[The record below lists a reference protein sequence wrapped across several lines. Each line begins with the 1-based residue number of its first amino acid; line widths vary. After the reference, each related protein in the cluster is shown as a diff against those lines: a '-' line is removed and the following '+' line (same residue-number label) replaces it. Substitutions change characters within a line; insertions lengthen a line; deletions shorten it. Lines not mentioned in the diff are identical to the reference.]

1 MSPSIVPLPSTSQSQ
16 PSTESLRRLPSQV
29 PFVPSTVSAFSA
41 FLAGNDGRSSAVDST
56 ASSGVTLHTKAASVP
71 PTSIKPDLTTH
82 LEFITIVPEPIVR
95 METPTPVPARTL
107 LAAKVK
113 TAASGKLLVTSTPPR
128 MYSTSPVSLPSPVSV
143 QVPLPSAVKHDQ
155 SSQAP
160 SALSSPANVGENG
173 KPTEG
178 STSPRKQ
185 GFLGTSTSLPALFS
199 TKAEQPPTAALGSQA
214 GVAPAQPSAAAEPVI
229 ALKSEPKLTRT
240 TSPSPLAVTSL
251 SAAKNDYITTSVTQ
265 KKVFFLPTSVFQS
278 DPKVVFPTIAV
289 MNSSAKVPASGA
301 KSEDV
306 LLEGDTATASQELS
320 QAATSSASQ
329 AQEKMPREASM
340 EQDALHSSQ
349 HAAGQP
355 TGPSTAKSLSV
366 PASKV
371 TSEPAAS
378 NKAADDDA
386 ETILTRDLSPLPPTT
401 KSPSRPAGAMAAR
414 TAVSDPQL
422 GATGTEA
429 EEDAKEEARPHWVT
443 HRAPTGSEP
452 ALTPL
457 GSEPRVLLSDSR
469 QRRVLQQD
477 GAVLSG
483 ITVVSDEAC
492 GSGNYTVQMS
502 LRPVAEA
509 SPELQGSA
517 LPQDTFLASLAMRSS
532 SSQPVLRVRSCCVT
546 PSSSPGGPGA
556 VCCLLPRLLPECRHI
571 QLLQS
576 SEPRAASF
584 TIQLFQMLNHSVAYL
599 HCELSVCLHGKPGC
613 EQGCFDSVEPLP
625 QPGDRNSP
633 GQLRNL
639 ISFGP
644 VLRLKDRFLYKAVQE
659 ADPQLGSLTIF
670 SKEDFEED
678 WVKVASG
685 GFGCVYQVKHRR
697 WRTVYAVK
705 CSPYLLQDSS
715 TERNSVNCLMEEATK
730 MEKIK
735 FQHIVTIYGVCNSP
749 LGIVMEYMARG
760 SLEKILPTHKMSW
773 QLKFRVIHEMGLA
786 MNFLHSMTPPLLHLD
801 LKPGNILLDGNMHVK
816 ISDFGLSKWMEQSS
830 RMQYIESSA
839 LRGTLSYIP
848 PEMFLQ
854 NTKPPGIKYDV
865 YSFGIVIWEVLMQKK
880 PYAGAN
886 MMAIIVKVAA
896 GKRPCLEPTRDDW
909 PGECQQMVDLMKRCW
924 DQDPKQRPSFT
935 DIPVETDMLLSLIQS
950 LVVDPENERLV
961 RKMSHKPA
969 ISGSQQCDKEEFIFS
984 QAPRSAETGK
994 EEVRVPPSWGE
1005 TESPEDVL
1013 SEEICRVHDN
1023 GLTLLHVMVI
1033 QGDVD
1038 KVKFLLSCK
1047 ADVNSQAVCGY
1058 TPLIMAV
1065 QRRSPE
1071 ICSVLIENDADINM
1085 PDEDGWT
1092 PLHFAAQNGDD
1103 RIVRLL
1109 LDHQAQVNAQE
1120 HDGWTPLHL
1129 ASQNNF
1135 ENVARV
1141 LLSRQ
1146 ADSNT
1151 QEVDGKT
1158 ALHVA
1163 ACFGH
1168 VSLVKLLASQGA
1180 DLEKKQ
1186 KNHRT
1191 PLHVAVERGKFRVVH
1206 YLLKNGASVN
1216 SLDQN
1221 HYSALHLAVA
1231 RGKYLICE
1239 KLIKYGANV
1248 ELRTDKGWTPL
1259 HLASFKGHIE
1269 IIHLLKDSHA
1279 KLNARGSMDWTPL
1292 HLATR
1297 YSEEPVVCELLR
1309 CGADPNIAEKS
1320 EWAPLHFAVQR
1331 GSFLTVINLLECR
1344 ADVNAKNKVGW
1355 TPLHLA
1361 VLKGNM
1367 AIIKTLIKA
1376 GALLD
1381 VEDITGCTALQ
1392 LAIRHQKEN
1401 IITLLQG
1408 KDSVMNKSGNRTLV
1422 NDAKISR
1429 PRFVPR
1435 RTDL

>member
-1 MSPSIVPLPSTSQSQ
+1 MPN
-16 PSTESLRRLPSQV
+16 ESDTR
-29 PFVPSTVSAFSA
+29 
-41 FLAGNDGRSSAVDST
+41 D
-56 ASSGVTLHTKAASVP
+56 P
-71 PTSIKPDLTTH
+71 P
-82 LEFITIVPEPIVR
+82 
-95 METPTPVPARTL
+95 
-107 LAAKVK
+107 
-113 TAASGKLLVTSTPPR
+113 
-128 MYSTSPVSLPSPVSV
+128 
-143 QVPLPSAVKHDQ
+143 
-155 SSQAP
+155 
-160 SALSSPANVGENG
+160 
-173 KPTEG
+173 
-178 STSPRKQ
+178 
-185 GFLGTSTSLPALFS
+185 
-199 TKAEQPPTAALGSQA
+199 LGSQHQSSGDSPWKPGGGRAPLSSSDPTRA
-214 GVAPAQPSAAAEPVI
+214 GAQHLSSAAMA
-229 ALKSEPKLTRT
+229 SE
-240 TSPSPLAVTSL
+240 
-251 SAAKNDYITTSVTQ
+251 
-265 KKVFFLPTSVFQS
+265 
-278 DPKVVFPTIAV
+278 
-289 MNSSAKVPASGA
+289 G
-301 KSEDV
+301 
-306 LLEGDTATASQELS
+306 
-320 QAATSSASQ
+320 
-329 AQEKMPREASM
+329 
-340 EQDALHSSQ
+340 
-349 HAAGQP
+349 
-355 TGPSTAKSLSV
+355 
-366 PASKV
+366 
-371 TSEPAAS
+371 
-378 NKAADDDA
+378 
-386 ETILTRDLSPLPPTT
+386 
-401 KSPSRPAGAMAAR
+401 
-414 TAVSDPQL
+414 
-422 GATGTEA
+422 
-429 EEDAKEEARPHWVT
+429 ARP
-443 HRAPTGSEP
+443 
-452 ALTPL
+452 
-457 GSEPRVLLSDSR
+457 
-469 QRRVLQQD
+469 
-477 GAVLSG
+477 
-483 ITVVSDEAC
+483 
-492 GSGNYTVQMS
+492 
-502 LRPVAEA
+502 
-509 SPELQGSA
+509 
-517 LPQDTFLASLAMRSS
+517 
-532 SSQPVLRVRSCCVT
+532 
-546 PSSSPGGPGA
+546 
-556 VCCLLPRLLPECRHI
+556 
-571 QLLQS
+571 
-576 SEPRAASF
+576 
-584 TIQLFQMLNHSVAYL
+584 
-599 HCELSVCLHGKPGC
+599 
-613 EQGCFDSVEPLP
+613 
-625 QPGDRNSP
+625 
-633 GQLRNL
+633 
-639 ISFGP
+639 
-644 VLRLKDRFLYKAVQE
+644 
-659 ADPQLGSLTIF
+659 LGSLTVF
-670 SKEDFEED
+670 TKEDFEED

-685 GFGCVYQVKHRR
+685 GFGHVYQVKHKR
-697 WRTVYAVK
+697 WRTVYALK
-705 CSPYLLQDSS
+705 CSPALLQDSS
-715 TERNSVNCLMEEATK
+715 LERTNMNCLMEEAAK

-735 FQHIVTIYGVCNSP
+735 FQHIVTIYGVCNKP

-773 QLKFRVIHEMGLA
+773 QLKFRVIHEMSLA

-801 LKPGNILLDGNMHVK
+801 LKPGNVLLDGNMHVK

-854 NTKPPGIKYDV
+854 NSKPPGIKYDV
-865 YSFGIVIWEVLMQKK
+865 FSFGIVIWEVLMQKK

-896 GKRPCLEPTRDDW
+896 GKRPCLEPISEEW

-950 LVVDPENERLV
+950 LVIDPENERLV

-969 ISGSQQCDKEEFIFS
+969 LSGSQQ
-984 QAPRSAETGK
+984 
-994 EEVRVPPSWGE
+994 EVPTPPSYRE
-1005 TESPEDVL
+1005 VESPEDIL
-1013 SEEICRVHDN
+1013 SEELCRVHEN
-1023 GLTLLHVMVI
+1023 GLTLLHLMVI
-1033 QGDVD
+1033 QGNVE

-1047 ADVNSQAVCGY
+1047 ANVNSQVICGY

-1065 QRRSPE
+1065 QKRSPE
-1071 ICSVLIENDADINM
+1071 ICSLLIEHDADINL
-1085 PDEDGWT
+1085 PDDDGWT

-1129 ASQNNF
+1129 AAQNNF

-1180 DLEKKQ
+1180 DLERKQ

-1206 YLLKNGASVN
+1206 YLLKNGTSVN

-1221 HYSALHLAVA
+1221 HYSALHLAVV

-1259 HLASFKGHIE
+1259 HLAAFKGHLE
-1269 IIHLLKDSHA
+1269 IIHLLQASHA
-1279 KLNARGSMDWTPL
+1279 RLNARGGMGWTPL

-1367 AIIKTLIKA
+1367 AIVKTLIKA

-1392 LAIRHQKEN
+1392 LAVRHQRDN

-1408 KDSVMNKSGNRTLV
+1408 RDLVRDKSGNRTLGSEEKV
-1422 NDAKISR
+1422 
-1429 PRFVPR
+1429 
-1435 RTDL
+1435 

>member
-1 MSPSIVPLPSTSQSQ
+1 M
-16 PSTESLRRLPSQV
+16 
-29 PFVPSTVSAFSA
+29 
-41 FLAGNDGRSSAVDST
+41 
-56 ASSGVTLHTKAASVP
+56 
-71 PTSIKPDLTTH
+71 
-82 LEFITIVPEPIVR
+82 
-95 METPTPVPARTL
+95 
-107 LAAKVK
+107 
-113 TAASGKLLVTSTPPR
+113 
-128 MYSTSPVSLPSPVSV
+128 
-143 QVPLPSAVKHDQ
+143 
-155 SSQAP
+155 
-160 SALSSPANVGENG
+160 
-173 KPTEG
+173 
-178 STSPRKQ
+178 
-185 GFLGTSTSLPALFS
+185 
-199 TKAEQPPTAALGSQA
+199 
-214 GVAPAQPSAAAEPVI
+214 
-229 ALKSEPKLTRT
+229 
-240 TSPSPLAVTSL
+240 
-251 SAAKNDYITTSVTQ
+251 
-265 KKVFFLPTSVFQS
+265 
-278 DPKVVFPTIAV
+278 
-289 MNSSAKVPASGA
+289 
-301 KSEDV
+301 
-306 LLEGDTATASQELS
+306 
-320 QAATSSASQ
+320 
-329 AQEKMPREASM
+329 
-340 EQDALHSSQ
+340 
-349 HAAGQP
+349 
-355 TGPSTAKSLSV
+355 
-366 PASKV
+366 
-371 TSEPAAS
+371 TSE
-378 NKAADDDA
+378 
-386 ETILTRDLSPLPPTT
+386 RD
-401 KSPSRPAGAMAAR
+401 R
-414 TAVSDPQL
+414 
-422 GATGTEA
+422 
-429 EEDAKEEARPHWVT
+429 
-443 HRAPTGSEP
+443 
-452 ALTPL
+452 
-457 GSEPRVLLSDSR
+457 
-469 QRRVLQQD
+469 
-477 GAVLSG
+477 
-483 ITVVSDEAC
+483 
-492 GSGNYTVQMS
+492 
-502 LRPVAEA
+502 
-509 SPELQGSA
+509 
-517 LPQDTFLASLAMRSS
+517 
-532 SSQPVLRVRSCCVT
+532 
-546 PSSSPGGPGA
+546 
-556 VCCLLPRLLPECRHI
+556 
-571 QLLQS
+571 
-576 SEPRAASF
+576 
-584 TIQLFQMLNHSVAYL
+584 
-599 HCELSVCLHGKPGC
+599 
-613 EQGCFDSVEPLP
+613 
-625 QPGDRNSP
+625 
-633 GQLRNL
+633 
-639 ISFGP
+639 
-644 VLRLKDRFLYKAVQE
+644 
-659 ADPQLGSLTIF
+659 QLGSLTVF
-670 SKEDFEED
+670 NKEDFEED
-678 WVKVASG
+678 WIKVASG
-685 GFGCVYQVKHRR
+685 GFGHVYQVKHKR

-715 TERNSVNCLMEEATK
+715 MERTSMNCLMEEASK

-854 NTKPPGIKYDV
+854 NSKPPGIKYDV

-896 GKRPCLEPTRDDW
+896 GKRPCLEPVRDDW

-969 ISGSQQCDKEEFIFS
+969 ISGNQQSDKEEFTF
-984 QAPRSAETGK
+984 PRDTRNGEIDNQ
-994 EEVRVPPSWGE
+994 EVRIPPSYGE
-1005 TESPEDVL
+1005 VESPEDIL
-1013 SEEICRVHDN
+1013 SEEICRVHEN
-1023 GLTLLHVMVI
+1023 GLTLLHLMVI
-1033 QGDVD
+1033 QGNVE

-1047 ADVNSQAVCGY
+1047 ANVNSQVVCGY

-1065 QRRSPE
+1065 QKRSPE
-1071 ICSVLIENDADINM
+1071 ICSVLIEHGADVNM
-1085 PDEDGWT
+1085 PDDDGWT

-1206 YLLKNGASVN
+1206 YLLKNGTSVN

-1221 HYSALHLAVA
+1221 HYSALHLAVV

-1279 KLNARGSMDWTPL
+1279 KLNAKGSMDWTPL

-1297 YSEEPVVCELLR
+1297 YSDEPVVCELLR

-1331 GSFLTVINLLECR
+1331 GSFLTVINLLECK

-1355 TPLHLA
+1355 TPLHVA

-1392 LAIRHQKEN
+1392 LAIRHQREN

-1408 KDSVMNKSGNRTLV
+1408 KDSMNKLGSRTPV
-1422 NDAKISR
+1422 NDAKFSR
-1429 PRFVPR
+1429 PKFVPG

>member
-1 MSPSIVPLPSTSQSQ
+1 M
-16 PSTESLRRLPSQV
+16 
-29 PFVPSTVSAFSA
+29 
-41 FLAGNDGRSSAVDST
+41 
-56 ASSGVTLHTKAASVP
+56 
-71 PTSIKPDLTTH
+71 
-82 LEFITIVPEPIVR
+82 
-95 METPTPVPARTL
+95 
-107 LAAKVK
+107 
-113 TAASGKLLVTSTPPR
+113 
-128 MYSTSPVSLPSPVSV
+128 
-143 QVPLPSAVKHDQ
+143 
-155 SSQAP
+155 
-160 SALSSPANVGENG
+160 ALG
-173 KPTEG
+173 
-178 STSPRKQ
+178 
-185 GFLGTSTSLPALFS
+185 
-199 TKAEQPPTAALGSQA
+199 AEQ
-214 GVAPAQPSAAAEPVI
+214 
-229 ALKSEPKLTRT
+229 
-240 TSPSPLAVTSL
+240 
-251 SAAKNDYITTSVTQ
+251 
-265 KKVFFLPTSVFQS
+265 
-278 DPKVVFPTIAV
+278 
-289 MNSSAKVPASGA
+289 
-301 KSEDV
+301 
-306 LLEGDTATASQELS
+306 
-320 QAATSSASQ
+320 
-329 AQEKMPREASM
+329 
-340 EQDALHSSQ
+340 
-349 HAAGQP
+349 
-355 TGPSTAKSLSV
+355 
-366 PASKV
+366 
-371 TSEPAAS
+371 
-378 NKAADDDA
+378 
-386 ETILTRDLSPLPPTT
+386 
-401 KSPSRPAGAMAAR
+401 
-414 TAVSDPQL
+414 
-422 GATGTEA
+422 
-429 EEDAKEEARPHWVT
+429 
-443 HRAPTGSEP
+443 
-452 ALTPL
+452 
-457 GSEPRVLLSDSR
+457 
-469 QRRVLQQD
+469 QR
-477 GAVLSG
+477 
-483 ITVVSDEAC
+483 
-492 GSGNYTVQMS
+492 
-502 LRPVAEA
+502 
-509 SPELQGSA
+509 
-517 LPQDTFLASLAMRSS
+517 
-532 SSQPVLRVRSCCVT
+532 
-546 PSSSPGGPGA
+546 
-556 VCCLLPRLLPECRHI
+556 
-571 QLLQS
+571 
-576 SEPRAASF
+576 
-584 TIQLFQMLNHSVAYL
+584 
-599 HCELSVCLHGKPGC
+599 
-613 EQGCFDSVEPLP
+613 
-625 QPGDRNSP
+625 
-633 GQLRNL
+633 
-639 ISFGP
+639 
-644 VLRLKDRFLYKAVQE
+644 
-659 ADPQLGSLTIF
+659 GSLTVF

-685 GFGCVYQVKHRR
+685 GFGCVYQVKHKK

-705 CSPYLLQDSS
+705 CSPYLLQDPGA
-715 TERNSVNCLMEEATK
+715 ERTSVNCLMDEATK

-896 GKRPCLEPTRDDW
+896 GKRPCLEPISDDW

-935 DIPVETDMLLSLIQS
+935 GTGHQE
-950 LVVDPENERLV
+950 
-961 RKMSHKPA
+961 SH
-969 ISGSQQCDKEEFIFS
+969 
-984 QAPRSAETGK
+984 
-994 EEVRVPPSWGE
+994 VPPSHSE
-1005 TESPEDVL
+1005 MESPEDIL
-1013 SEEICRVHDN
+1013 SEEIWRVHEN
-1023 GLTLLHVMVI
+1023 GLTLLHFMVI
-1033 QGDVD
+1033 QGNVE

-1047 ADVNSQAVCGY
+1047 ANVNSQAVCGY
-1058 TPLIMAV
+1058 TPLIVAV
-1065 QRRSPE
+1065 QKRSPE
-1071 ICSVLIENDADINM
+1071 ICSVLIEHGADINM

-1109 LDHQAQVNAQE
+1109 LDHQARVNAQE

-1221 HYSALHLAVA
+1221 HYSALHLAVV

-1269 IIHLLKDSHA
+1269 IIHLLKESCA
-1279 KLNARGSMDWTPL
+1279 KLNARGSMGWTPL

-1309 CGADPNIAEKS
+1309 CGADPNIIEKS

-1344 ADVNAKNKVGW
+1344 ADVNVKNKVGW

-1376 GALLD
+1376 GALLN

-1408 KDSVMNKSGNRTLV
+1408 KDSLMNTLQNRTLV
-1422 NDAKISR
+1422 NDVQISR
-1429 PRFVPR
+1429 PRTVPR

>member
-1 MSPSIVPLPSTSQSQ
+1 
-16 PSTESLRRLPSQV
+16 RAR
-29 PFVPSTVSAFSA
+29 
-41 FLAGNDGRSSAVDST
+41 D
-56 ASSGVTLHTKAASVP
+56 
-71 PTSIKPDLTTH
+71 PD
-82 LEFITIVPEPIVR
+82 E
-95 METPTPVPARTL
+95 
-107 LAAKVK
+107 
-113 TAASGKLLVTSTPPR
+113 
-128 MYSTSPVSLPSPVSV
+128 Y
-143 QVPLPSAVKHDQ
+143 
-155 SSQAP
+155 
-160 SALSSPANVGENG
+160 
-173 KPTEG
+173 
-178 STSPRKQ
+178 
-185 GFLGTSTSLPALFS
+185 
-199 TKAEQPPTAALGSQA
+199 
-214 GVAPAQPSAAAEPVI
+214 
-229 ALKSEPKLTRT
+229 
-240 TSPSPLAVTSL
+240 
-251 SAAKNDYITTSVTQ
+251 
-265 KKVFFLPTSVFQS
+265 
-278 DPKVVFPTIAV
+278 
-289 MNSSAKVPASGA
+289 
-301 KSEDV
+301 
-306 LLEGDTATASQELS
+306 
-320 QAATSSASQ
+320 
-329 AQEKMPREASM
+329 
-340 EQDALHSSQ
+340 
-349 HAAGQP
+349 
-355 TGPSTAKSLSV
+355 
-366 PASKV
+366 
-371 TSEPAAS
+371 
-378 NKAADDDA
+378 
-386 ETILTRDLSPLPPTT
+386 
-401 KSPSRPAGAMAAR
+401 
-414 TAVSDPQL
+414 
-422 GATGTEA
+422 
-429 EEDAKEEARPHWVT
+429 
-443 HRAPTGSEP
+443 
-452 ALTPL
+452 
-457 GSEPRVLLSDSR
+457 R
-469 QRRVLQQD
+469 Q
-477 GAVLSG
+477 LSG
-483 ITVVSDEAC
+483 LTVF
-492 GSGNYTVQMS
+492 N
-502 LRPVAEA
+502 
-509 SPELQGSA
+509 
-517 LPQDTFLASLAMRSS
+517 
-532 SSQPVLRVRSCCVT
+532 
-546 PSSSPGGPGA
+546 
-556 VCCLLPRLLPECRHI
+556 
-571 QLLQS
+571 
-576 SEPRAASF
+576 
-584 TIQLFQMLNHSVAYL
+584 
-599 HCELSVCLHGKPGC
+599 
-613 EQGCFDSVEPLP
+613 
-625 QPGDRNSP
+625 
-633 GQLRNL
+633 
-639 ISFGP
+639 
-644 VLRLKDRFLYKAVQE
+644 
-659 ADPQLGSLTIF
+659 
-670 SKEDFEED
+670 KEDFEED

-685 GFGCVYQVKHRR
+685 GFGHVYQVKHKR

-715 TERNSVNCLMEEATK
+715 VESMNCLMEEATK

-801 LKPGNILLDGNMHVK
+801 LKPGNVLLDGNMHVK

-854 NTKPPGIKYDV
+854 NSKPPGIKYDV

-896 GKRPCLEPTRDDW
+896 GKRPCLEPISNEW
-909 PGECQQMVDLMKRCW
+909 PGECQQMADLMKRCW

-950 LVVDPENERLV
+950 HVVDPENERLV

-969 ISGSQQCDKEEFIFS
+969 ISGNQQI
-984 QAPRSAETGK
+984 
-994 EEVRVPPSWGE
+994 
-1005 TESPEDVL
+1005 L
-1013 SEEICRVHDN
+1013 SEEICRVQQN
-1023 GLTLLHVMVI
+1023 GLTLLHFMVI
-1033 QGDVD
+1033 QGNVE

-1047 ADVNSQAVCGY
+1047 ANVNSRVVCGY

-1065 QRRSPE
+1065 QKRSPE
-1071 ICSVLIENDADINM
+1071 ICSVLMEHGADINM
-1085 PDEDGWT
+1085 PDDDGWT

-1168 VSLVKLLASQGA
+1168 VGLVKLLASQGA

-1206 YLLKNGASVN
+1206 YLLKNGTSVN

-1221 HYSALHLAVA
+1221 HYSALHLAVV

-1239 KLIKYGANV
+1239 KLIKSGANV
-1248 ELRTDKGWTPL
+1248 ELKTDKGWTAL
-1259 HLASFKGHIE
+1259 HLAAFKGHIE

-1297 YSEEPVVCELLR
+1297 YSDEPVVCELLR

-1331 GSFLTVINLLECR
+1331 GSFLTVINLLECK

-1381 VEDITGCTALQ
+1381 LEDTTGCTALQ

-1408 KDSVMNKSGNRTLV
+1408 KDSLINRLGNRTLV

-1429 PRFVPR
+1429 PKFVPG

>member
-1 MSPSIVPLPSTSQSQ
+1 DI
-16 PSTESLRRLPSQV
+16 
-29 PFVPSTVSAFSA
+29 
-41 FLAGNDGRSSAVDST
+41 
-56 ASSGVTLHTKAASVP
+56 
-71 PTSIKPDLTTH
+71 DL
-82 LEFITIVPEPIVR
+82 
-95 METPTPVPARTL
+95 
-107 LAAKVK
+107 
-113 TAASGKLLVTSTPPR
+113 
-128 MYSTSPVSLPSPVSV
+128 
-143 QVPLPSAVKHDQ
+143 
-155 SSQAP
+155 
-160 SALSSPANVGENG
+160 
-173 KPTEG
+173 PTE
-178 STSPRKQ
+178 
-185 GFLGTSTSLPALFS
+185 
-199 TKAEQPPTAALGSQA
+199 
-214 GVAPAQPSAAAEPVI
+214 I
-229 ALKSEPKLTRT
+229 
-240 TSPSPLAVTSL
+240 
-251 SAAKNDYITTSVTQ
+251 I
-265 KKVFFLPTSVFQS
+265 
-278 DPKVVFPTIAV
+278 
-289 MNSSAKVPASGA
+289 
-301 KSEDV
+301 
-306 LLEGDTATASQELS
+306 
-320 QAATSSASQ
+320 
-329 AQEKMPREASM
+329 
-340 EQDALHSSQ
+340 
-349 HAAGQP
+349 
-355 TGPSTAKSLSV
+355 
-366 PASKV
+366 
-371 TSEPAAS
+371 
-378 NKAADDDA
+378 
-386 ETILTRDLSPLPPTT
+386 
-401 KSPSRPAGAMAAR
+401 
-414 TAVSDPQL
+414 
-422 GATGTEA
+422 
-429 EEDAKEEARPHWVT
+429 
-443 HRAPTGSEP
+443 
-452 ALTPL
+452 
-457 GSEPRVLLSDSR
+457 
-469 QRRVLQQD
+469 
-477 GAVLSG
+477 
-483 ITVVSDEAC
+483 
-492 GSGNYTVQMS
+492 
-502 LRPVAEA
+502 
-509 SPELQGSA
+509 
-517 LPQDTFLASLAMRSS
+517 
-532 SSQPVLRVRSCCVT
+532 
-546 PSSSPGGPGA
+546 
-556 VCCLLPRLLPECRHI
+556 
-571 QLLQS
+571 
-576 SEPRAASF
+576 
-584 TIQLFQMLNHSVAYL
+584 
-599 HCELSVCLHGKPGC
+599 
-613 EQGCFDSVEPLP
+613 
-625 QPGDRNSP
+625 
-633 GQLRNL
+633 
-639 ISFGP
+639 
-644 VLRLKDRFLYKAVQE
+644 
-659 ADPQLGSLTIF
+659 PQLGSLTVF
-670 SKEDFEED
+670 NKEDFEED

-685 GFGCVYQVKHRR
+685 GFGHVYQVKHKK

-715 TERNSVNCLMEEATK
+715 MESMNYLMEEATK

-801 LKPGNILLDGNMHVK
+801 LKPGNVLLDGNMHVK

-854 NTKPPGIKYDV
+854 NSKPPGIKYDV

-886 MMAIIVKVAA
+886 MMAIIAKVAA
-896 GKRPCLEPTRDDW
+896 GKRPCLEPISNDW

-924 DQDPKQRPSFT
+924 DQDAKQRPSFT

-969 ISGSQQCDKEEFIFS
+969 ISGNQQDI
-984 QAPRSAETGK
+984 
-994 EEVRVPPSWGE
+994 
-1005 TESPEDVL
+1005 L
-1013 SEEICRVHDN
+1013 SEEICRVHEN
-1023 GLTLLHVMVI
+1023 GLALLHLMVI
-1033 QGDVD
+1033 QGNVE

-1047 ADVNSQAVCGY
+1047 ANVNSQVVCGY

-1065 QRRSPE
+1065 QKRLPE
-1071 ICSVLIENDADINM
+1071 ICSVLIEHDADINM
-1085 PDEDGWT
+1085 PDDDGWT

-1109 LDHQAQVNAQE
+1109 LDHQAHVDAQE
-1120 HDGWTPLHL
+1120 RDGWTPLHL

-1206 YLLKNGASVN
+1206 YLLKNGTSVN

-1221 HYSALHLAVA
+1221 HYS
-1231 RGKYLICE
+1231 YLICE

-1259 HLASFKGHIE
+1259 HLASFKGHVE
-1269 IIHLLKDSHA
+1269 IIHLLKGSHA
-1279 KLNARGSMDWTPL
+1279 KLNAKGSMGWTPL

-1297 YSEEPVVCELLR
+1297 YSDELVVCELLR

-1331 GSFLTVINLLECR
+1331 GSFLTVINLLECK

-1392 LAIRHQKEN
+1392 LAMLSCFYTYCTGMEMDICTPFSYRQC
-1401 IITLLQG
+1401 
-1408 KDSVMNKSGNRTLV
+1408 
-1422 NDAKISR
+1422 
-1429 PRFVPR
+1429 
-1435 RTDL
+1435 

>member
-1 MSPSIVPLPSTSQSQ
+1 M
-16 PSTESLRRLPSQV
+16 
-29 PFVPSTVSAFSA
+29 
-41 FLAGNDGRSSAVDST
+41 
-56 ASSGVTLHTKAASVP
+56 
-71 PTSIKPDLTTH
+71 
-82 LEFITIVPEPIVR
+82 
-95 METPTPVPARTL
+95 
-107 LAAKVK
+107 
-113 TAASGKLLVTSTPPR
+113 
-128 MYSTSPVSLPSPVSV
+128 
-143 QVPLPSAVKHDQ
+143 
-155 SSQAP
+155 
-160 SALSSPANVGENG
+160 
-173 KPTEG
+173 
-178 STSPRKQ
+178 
-185 GFLGTSTSLPALFS
+185 
-199 TKAEQPPTAALGSQA
+199 
-214 GVAPAQPSAAAEPVI
+214 
-229 ALKSEPKLTRT
+229 
-240 TSPSPLAVTSL
+240 
-251 SAAKNDYITTSVTQ
+251 
-265 KKVFFLPTSVFQS
+265 
-278 DPKVVFPTIAV
+278 
-289 MNSSAKVPASGA
+289 
-301 KSEDV
+301 
-306 LLEGDTATASQELS
+306 
-320 QAATSSASQ
+320 
-329 AQEKMPREASM
+329 
-340 EQDALHSSQ
+340 
-349 HAAGQP
+349 
-355 TGPSTAKSLSV
+355 
-366 PASKV
+366 
-371 TSEPAAS
+371 
-378 NKAADDDA
+378 
-386 ETILTRDLSPLPPTT
+386 
-401 KSPSRPAGAMAAR
+401 
-414 TAVSDPQL
+414 
-422 GATGTEA
+422 
-429 EEDAKEEARPHWVT
+429 
-443 HRAPTGSEP
+443 
-452 ALTPL
+452 
-457 GSEPRVLLSDSR
+457 
-469 QRRVLQQD
+469 
-477 GAVLSG
+477 
-483 ITVVSDEAC
+483 
-492 GSGNYTVQMS
+492 
-502 LRPVAEA
+502 
-509 SPELQGSA
+509 
-517 LPQDTFLASLAMRSS
+517 
-532 SSQPVLRVRSCCVT
+532 
-546 PSSSPGGPGA
+546 
-556 VCCLLPRLLPECRHI
+556 
-571 QLLQS
+571 
-576 SEPRAASF
+576 
-584 TIQLFQMLNHSVAYL
+584 
-599 HCELSVCLHGKPGC
+599 
-613 EQGCFDSVEPLP
+613 
-625 QPGDRNSP
+625 
-633 GQLRNL
+633 
-639 ISFGP
+639 
-644 VLRLKDRFLYKAVQE
+644 

-715 TERNSVNCLMEEATK
+715 ADRNNVNCLMEEATK

-961 RKMSHKPA
+961 RKMSHKP
-969 ISGSQQCDKEEFIFS
+969 
-984 QAPRSAETGK
+984 
-994 EEVRVPPSWGE
+994 GE

-1038 KVKFLLSCK
+1038 RVKFLLSCR

-1071 ICSVLIENDADINM
+1071 ICSVLIEHDADINM

-1221 HYSALHLAVA
+1221 HYSALHL
-1231 RGKYLICE
+1231 

-1408 KDSVMNKSGNRTLV
+1408 KDSVMNKSGNRTLMEM
-1422 NDAKISR
+1422 DI
-1429 PRFVPR
+1429 
-1435 RTDL
+1435 

>member
-1 MSPSIVPLPSTSQSQ
+1 Q
-16 PSTESLRRLPSQV
+16 
-29 PFVPSTVSAFSA
+29 
-41 FLAGNDGRSSAVDST
+41 
-56 ASSGVTLHTKAASVP
+56 AAS
-71 PTSIKPDLTTH
+71 
-82 LEFITIVPEPIVR
+82 
-95 METPTPVPARTL
+95 
-107 LAAKVK
+107 AA
-113 TAASGKLLVTSTPPR
+113 
-128 MYSTSPVSLPSPVSV
+128 M
-143 QVPLPSAVKHDQ
+143 
-155 SSQAP
+155 
-160 SALSSPANVGENG
+160 
-173 KPTEG
+173 
-178 STSPRKQ
+178 
-185 GFLGTSTSLPALFS
+185 
-199 TKAEQPPTAALGSQA
+199 
-214 GVAPAQPSAAAEPVI
+214 
-229 ALKSEPKLTRT
+229 
-240 TSPSPLAVTSL
+240 
-251 SAAKNDYITTSVTQ
+251 
-265 KKVFFLPTSVFQS
+265 
-278 DPKVVFPTIAV
+278 
-289 MNSSAKVPASGA
+289 
-301 KSEDV
+301 
-306 LLEGDTATASQELS
+306 
-320 QAATSSASQ
+320 
-329 AQEKMPREASM
+329 
-340 EQDALHSSQ
+340 
-349 HAAGQP
+349 
-355 TGPSTAKSLSV
+355 
-366 PASKV
+366 
-371 TSEPAAS
+371 TSE
-378 NKAADDDA
+378 
-386 ETILTRDLSPLPPTT
+386 RD
-401 KSPSRPAGAMAAR
+401 
-414 TAVSDPQL
+414 
-422 GATGTEA
+422 
-429 EEDAKEEARPHWVT
+429 
-443 HRAPTGSEP
+443 
-452 ALTPL
+452 
-457 GSEPRVLLSDSR
+457 
-469 QRRVLQQD
+469 
-477 GAVLSG
+477 
-483 ITVVSDEAC
+483 
-492 GSGNYTVQMS
+492 
-502 LRPVAEA
+502 
-509 SPELQGSA
+509 
-517 LPQDTFLASLAMRSS
+517 
-532 SSQPVLRVRSCCVT
+532 
-546 PSSSPGGPGA
+546 
-556 VCCLLPRLLPECRHI
+556 RH
-571 QLLQS
+571 
-576 SEPRAASF
+576 
-584 TIQLFQMLNHSVAYL
+584 
-599 HCELSVCLHGKPGC
+599 
-613 EQGCFDSVEPLP
+613 
-625 QPGDRNSP
+625 
-633 GQLRNL
+633 
-639 ISFGP
+639 
-644 VLRLKDRFLYKAVQE
+644 
-659 ADPQLGSLTIF
+659 LGSLTVF
-670 SKEDFEED
+670 NKEDFEDE

-685 GFGCVYQVKHRR
+685 GFGHVYQVKHKR

-715 TERNSVNCLMEEATK
+715 VDRTSMNCLMEEATK

-854 NTKPPGIKYDV
+854 NSKPPGIKYDV

-896 GKRPCLEPTRDDW
+896 GKRPGLELISDDW

-924 DQDPKQRPSFT
+924 DQDPKQRPSFS
-935 DIPVETDMLLSLIQS
+935 DIPVETDMLLALIQS

-969 ISGSQQCDKEEFIFS
+969 ISGNQQ
-984 QAPRSAETGK
+984 
-994 EEVRVPPSWGE
+994 EVHLPPPYSE
-1005 TESPEDVL
+1005 AESPEEIL
-1013 SEEICRVHDN
+1013 SEEICRVHEN
-1023 GLTLLHVMVI
+1023 GLTLLHLMVI
-1033 QGDVD
+1033 QGNAE

-1047 ADVNSQAVCGY
+1047 ANVNSQVVCGY

-1065 QRRSPE
+1065 QKRLPD
-1071 ICSVLIENDADINM
+1071 ICSILIEHGADPNM

-1103 RIVRLL
+1103 RTVRLL
-1109 LDHQAQVNAQE
+1109 LDHQARVNAQE

-1129 ASQNNF
+1129 AAQNNF

-1206 YLLKNGASVN
+1206 YLLKNGMSVN

-1221 HYSALHLAVA
+1221 HYSALHLAVV
-1231 RGKYLICE
+1231 RGKLLICE
-1239 KLIKYGANV
+1239 KLIKHGANV

-1259 HLASFKGHIE
+1259 HLASFKGHVE
-1269 IIHLLKDSHA
+1269 IIRLLRRSRARLSA
-1279 KLNARGSMDWTPL
+1279 KGSMDWTPL

-1297 YSEEPVVCELLR
+1297 YGDEPVVCELLR
-1309 CGADPNIAEKS
+1309 GGADPNVPEKS
-1320 EWAPLHFAVQR
+1320 GWAPLHFAVLR
-1331 GSFLTVINLLECR
+1331 GSFLTVINLLECG
-1344 ADVNAKNKVGW
+1344 ADVNARNKVGW

-1392 LAIRHQKEN
+1392 LAIRHQREN

-1408 KDSVMNKSGNRTLV
+1408 KEATVSQLGSRTLG
-1422 NDAKISR
+1422 NEARI
-1429 PRFVPR
+1429 
-1435 RTDL
+1435 

>member
-1 MSPSIVPLPSTSQSQ
+1 M
-16 PSTESLRRLPSQV
+16 
-29 PFVPSTVSAFSA
+29 
-41 FLAGNDGRSSAVDST
+41 T
-56 ASSGVTLHTKAASVP
+56 A
-71 PTSIKPDLTTH
+71 
-82 LEFITIVPEPIVR
+82 
-95 METPTPVPARTL
+95 
-107 LAAKVK
+107 
-113 TAASGKLLVTSTPPR
+113 
-128 MYSTSPVSLPSPVSV
+128 
-143 QVPLPSAVKHDQ
+143 
-155 SSQAP
+155 
-160 SALSSPANVGENG
+160 
-173 KPTEG
+173 
-178 STSPRKQ
+178 
-185 GFLGTSTSLPALFS
+185 
-199 TKAEQPPTAALGSQA
+199 
-214 GVAPAQPSAAAEPVI
+214 
-229 ALKSEPKLTRT
+229 
-240 TSPSPLAVTSL
+240 
-251 SAAKNDYITTSVTQ
+251 
-265 KKVFFLPTSVFQS
+265 
-278 DPKVVFPTIAV
+278 
-289 MNSSAKVPASGA
+289 
-301 KSEDV
+301 
-306 LLEGDTATASQELS
+306 
-320 QAATSSASQ
+320 
-329 AQEKMPREASM
+329 
-340 EQDALHSSQ
+340 
-349 HAAGQP
+349 
-355 TGPSTAKSLSV
+355 
-366 PASKV
+366 
-371 TSEPAAS
+371 
-378 NKAADDDA
+378 
-386 ETILTRDLSPLPPTT
+386 
-401 KSPSRPAGAMAAR
+401 
-414 TAVSDPQL
+414 
-422 GATGTEA
+422 
-429 EEDAKEEARPHWVT
+429 
-443 HRAPTGSEP
+443 
-452 ALTPL
+452 
-457 GSEPRVLLSDSR
+457 
-469 QRRVLQQD
+469 
-477 GAVLSG
+477 
-483 ITVVSDEAC
+483 
-492 GSGNYTVQMS
+492 
-502 LRPVAEA
+502 
-509 SPELQGSA
+509 
-517 LPQDTFLASLAMRSS
+517 
-532 SSQPVLRVRSCCVT
+532 
-546 PSSSPGGPGA
+546 
-556 VCCLLPRLLPECRHI
+556 
-571 QLLQS
+571 
-576 SEPRAASF
+576 
-584 TIQLFQMLNHSVAYL
+584 
-599 HCELSVCLHGKPGC
+599 
-613 EQGCFDSVEPLP
+613 
-625 QPGDRNSP
+625 
-633 GQLRNL
+633 
-639 ISFGP
+639 
-644 VLRLKDRFLYKAVQE
+644 E
-659 ADPQLGSLTIF
+659 ADPQLGSLTVF

-715 TERNSVNCLMEEATK
+715 AERTSVNCLMEEATK

-896 GKRPCLEPTRDDW
+896 GKRPCLEPTSDDW

-969 ISGSQQCDKEEFIFS
+969 ISGSQQSDKEEFIFS
-984 QAPRSAETGK
+984 QVPRSAETGK
-994 EEVRVPPSWGE
+994 EEVRVPPSQGE
-1005 TESPEDVL
+1005 TESPEDIL

-1033 QGDVD
+1033 QGDVE

-1047 ADVNSQAVCGY
+1047 ANVNSQAVCGY

-1071 ICSVLIENDADINM
+1071 ICSVLIEHNADINM

-1408 KDSVMNKSGNRTLV
+1408 KDSLMNKSGNRTLV